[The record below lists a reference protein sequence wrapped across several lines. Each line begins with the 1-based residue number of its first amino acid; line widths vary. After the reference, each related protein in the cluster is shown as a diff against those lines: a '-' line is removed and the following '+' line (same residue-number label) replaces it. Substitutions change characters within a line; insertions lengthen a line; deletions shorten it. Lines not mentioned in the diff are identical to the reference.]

1 MKTRL
6 TRSELSHGIAHV
18 QDRARNDLDFVISS
32 LAAGA
37 VAALGFALDNVLLI
51 AASIFLSP
59 LMYPTVLLALSI
71 SVGDAK
77 GALRSFLT
85 LITAMLATVLLA
97 GLTYLFVGAGSGVLF
112 FSQFFIPPVLHFFL
126 AVLAGLIVTFTILW
140 PTAQD
145 AVWGGALMVLF
156 VPALAALG
164 VGIVLGAEAIM
175 ITSLILFTLTFI
187 GFLLG
192 SIVAYALLR
201 LVSNID

>member
-6 TRSELSHGIAHV
+6 TRSELTHGINHV
-18 QDRARNDLDFVISS
+18 RDKARNDLDFVISS

-59 LMYPTVLLALSI
+59 LMYPTVLLALTI
-71 SVGDAK
+71 SVGDTK
-77 GALRSFLT
+77 GAFRSFLT
-85 LITAMLATVLLA
+85 LLTAMLATVVLA
-97 GLTYLFVGAGSGVLF
+97 GLTYLFIGAGSGVLF
-112 FSQFFIPPVLHFFL
+112 FSQFFIPPVLHFFV
-126 AVLAGLIVTFTILW
+126 AVAAGLIVTFTILW

-156 VPALAALG
+156 VPALASLG

-175 ITSLILFTLTFI
+175 LTSLVLFALTFI

>member
-6 TRSELSHGIAHV
+6 TRSELAHGVAHV
-18 QDRARNDLDFVISS
+18 RDRARNDLDFIISS

-59 LMYPTVLLALSI
+59 LMYPTVLLGLTI

-77 GALRSFLT
+77 GAIRSL
-85 LITAMLATVLLA
+85 LSLVTAMLATVLLA

-112 FSQFFIPPVLHFFL
+112 FSQFFIPPVLHFFV
-126 AVLAGLIVTFTILW
+126 AVLAGALVTFTILW

-156 VPALAALG
+156 VPALASLG

-175 ITSLILFTLTFI
+175 LTSLILFSLTFI

-192 SIVAYALLR
+192 SIVSYALLR
-201 LVSNID
+201 LVSGVD